1 MLYIDYTN
9 SISYNGVKYHGG
21 GNYTRYI
28 IGLISNNLDK
38 SNSVTVL
45 IPNGY
50 ILSDTEINLFRGVN
64 IKEVGGGGF
73 SSLSFS
79 DSDTIFFPLLNLR
92 RLSLAREIRNKNN
105 DIKIFVTIH
114 GLRILDLKPDV
125 YDQYYGSNYIKDLA
139 LYPFKC
145 LGTRYL
151 LTKNLKYFDRVFTD
165 SNYALKQITNIV
177 PNCNVKNFYLG
188 IPSVENI
195 IGKKSNSEDFLL
207 FVSGGRA
214 EKNLV
219 RGVEGFISYI
229 KENDEKLLLKVTGVN
244 EHLIEKIKLK
254 LSDKDKSIFEK
265 NVICLGYVSEH
276 ELNNLYSE
284 AYALFYLSKS
294 EGFGLPLL
302 EAAVR
307 GTPTLASYSSSI
319 PEVLGSACHYINA
332 MNIEEISKGIE
343 YIRKEPNYRQLLS
356 LTLEK
361 KEVLLK
367 NSEVEMRF
375 FINQLMME

>member
-38 SNSVTVL
+38 FNSVTVL
-45 IPNGY
+45 IPSGY
-50 ILSDTEINLFRGVN
+50 ILSDTESNLFRDLN
-64 IKEVGGGGF
+64 IKELGVGGF
-73 SSLSFS
+73 SSLTFS

-105 DIKIFVTIH
+105 DVKIFVTIH
-114 GLRILDLKPDV
+114 GLRILDLKPDI
-125 YDQYYGSNYIKDLA
+125 YDQYYGNNYIRDLV

-145 LGTRYL
+145 IATKYL
-151 LTKNLKYFDRVFTD
+151 LNKYLKYFDRIFTD
-165 SNYALKQITNIV
+165 SNYALKQITKIV
-177 PNCNVKNFYLG
+177 PNCNVKNYYLG
-188 IPSVENI
+188 IPAVENI
-195 IGKKSNSEDFLL
+195 IFEKSDSEDFLL

-214 EKNLV
+214 EKNLI
-219 RGVEGFISYI
+219 RGIEGFISYI
-229 KENDEKLLLKVTGVN
+229 KKNNDKLLLKITGVN
-244 EHLIEKIKLK
+244 ENLIEKIKLK
-254 LSDKDKSIFEK
+254 LSEQDKNIFLT
-265 NVICLGYVSEH
+265 NVICLGYVSEN
-276 ELNNLYSE
+276 ELNNLYRE

-332 MNIEEISKGIE
+332 MNIEEVSKGIK
-343 YIRKEPNYRQLLS
+343 YIRKESNYRQLLL

-361 KEVLLK
+361 KEILLK

-375 FINQLMME
+375 FINQLMMN